1 VLMTSRAVEH
11 EDESACDQKDHDC
24 RSNDSPTHDGHR
36 KAVAYGE
43 CMPRRIPIAVAACLA
58 LVSVGTA
65 IPAHAASGPIAKGSW
80 AMAPQSKDANG
91 DGFIDGDGGV
101 PARGALSLSPST
113 TMIGAGNHV
122 AQPNERLI
130 NGSLSWYLGN
140 TFEVMLSACGS
151 KGDSYTWTITGATTV
166 RTPPKA
172 IKNCTSTVSL
182 AEGVYS
188 FDLAVKSG
196 RATAHRVLH
205 GSVRNYVLVS
215 MGDSYASGEGNP
227 RNIDAYLQQAGL
239 FTSFTP
245 YWDDTSCARSTH
257 SAPARA
263 ALALEKSSP
272 HSSVTLIDVSC
283 SGATIGSGILGPQS
297 RAGQSASQVEQA
309 RAIADGHRID
319 AITLSVGGN
328 DIGFGAI
335 LQACATKANCPT
347 QPSTTPPLKGYP
359 TIQAGAQANL
369 ATLPGKYASVNAAL
383 ASLAPGAP
391 VFPTM
396 YPDITRAADGSPCTY
411 LTMGP
416 SDFAWARATLLVP
429 DPQSPY
435 SYATTSGTTV
445 PMALPAGTLNS
456 QIAATHGALGWS
468 DVAGTWGAS
477 GNSSVGHGVCAG
489 DQAWTFGLISLGPL
503 AAAAFHPN
511 PKGLDVMGKAIAT
524 ALGSAIH

>member
-1 VLMTSRAVEH
+1 MSTTTTAAAIAVLRMRAIVE
-11 EDESACDQKDHDC
+11 
-24 RSNDSPTHDGHR
+24 
-36 KAVAYGE
+36 AVAYGGR
-43 CMPRRIPIAVAACLA
+43 MPRRIPIAVAACLVLA
-58 LVSVGTA
+58 AFGTA
-65 IPAHAASGPIAKGSW
+65 IPAQAAGGPVAKGSW

-113 TMIGAGNHV
+113 TIIGAGNHV

-140 TFEVMLSACGS
+140 TFTVTLDACGS
-151 KGDSYTWTITGATTV
+151 KGDSYIWTVAGATTV
-166 RTPPKA
+166 RTPSKP
-172 IKNCTSTVSL
+172 IKKCTSNISL
-182 AEGVYS
+182 PEGTYT

-196 RATAHRVLH
+196 RSTSHRILR

-239 FTSFTP
+239 FTAFTP

-283 SGATIGSGILGPQS
+283 SGATIGAGILGPQT
-297 RAGQSASQVEQA
+297 RAGRSTSQVEQV
-309 RAIADGHRID
+309 RAIAAGHRID

-335 LQACATKANCPT
+335 LQACATQADCPIK
-347 QPSTTPPLKGYP
+347 PSSTPPLKGYP
-359 TIQAGAQANL
+359 TTQAGAQANL
-369 ATLPGKYASVNAAL
+369 ATLPAKYAAVNAAL
-383 ASLAPGAP
+383 ASLAPGTP
-391 VFPTM
+391 IFPTM
-396 YPDITRAADGSPCTY
+396 YPDITRAADGSACSY

-435 SYATTSGTTV
+435 SYVTTAGTAV
-445 PMALPAGTLNS
+445 PMALTSGTLNS
-456 QIAATHGALGWS
+456 QIAATHGSLGWS
-468 DVAGTWGAS
+468 DISGTWGAS

-489 DQAWTFGLISLGPL
+489 NQAWTFGLISLGPL

-511 PKGLDVMGKAIAT
+511 PKGLDVMGEAIAT
-524 ALGSAIH
+524 ALGAAIH